1 MELVAVAAAVA
12 VGLEF
17 RKMMLLAGA
26 VFAPLAMLGG
36 LAVLYWRQ
44 RTIAESRA
52 AMFCEGV
59 ASELRSGS
67 PLGHALA
74 AAAAPVE
81 EAALDALTPGTPQ
94 TEAAHMVGEAF
105 PEVGPELESTI
116 TAAFRSGS
124 KSADLFDEIG
134 SLAIAQAEVSR
145 EVRVASAPARAT
157 ALIFIA
163 APTIYLV
170 LQARSGGLARL
181 LAHPEQRLV
190 SMIGLGLF
198 GAGLLAAGL
207 LAWRAR

>member
-1 MELVAVAAAVA
+1 VELVAVAAAFG
-12 VGLEF
+12 VGLEM
-17 RKMMLLAGA
+17 RKMVLLAG
-26 VFAPLAMLGG
+26 VVLAPMPMLAG
-36 LAVLYWRQ
+36 LAILYWKQ
-44 RTIAESRA
+44 RSVSESRA

-74 AAAAPVE
+74 AAAAPID
-81 EAALDALTPGTPQ
+81 EAVLDALTPGTPQ
-94 TEAAHMVGEAF
+94 AEAAHIVGDAF

-157 ALIFIA
+157 ALIFIV

-170 LQARSGGLARL
+170 LQARSDGLARL
-181 LAHPEQRLV
+181 LAHSEQRVV
-190 SMIGLGLF
+190 SLIGLALF
-198 GAGLLAAGL
+198 GTGLLAASL